1 MHATLLR
8 LRCAPG
14 QATEVARLISAEYL
28 PRIAEVEG
36 VLSYTLVHSGQDE
49 VASIGVFTSQA
60 GAMRASELAQSWVRE
75 RLADSGC
82 RAGGGDRRRGAAE
95 LGVPLLTALA
105 GPGRPGWLRRR
116 DQVRRRS
123 AAHRVSWCRVES
135 CSLRSTE
142 DT

>member
-60 GAMRASELAQSWVRE
+60 GAMLGQ
-75 RLADSGC
+75 
-82 RAGGGDRRRGAAE
+82 RAGPVVGAGAA
-95 LGVPLLTALA
+95 GGFWAP
-105 GPGRPGWLRRR
+105 RRW
-116 DQVRRRS
+116 RRS
-123 AAHRVSWCRVES
+123 TARC
-135 CSLRSTE
+135 C
-142 DT
+142 